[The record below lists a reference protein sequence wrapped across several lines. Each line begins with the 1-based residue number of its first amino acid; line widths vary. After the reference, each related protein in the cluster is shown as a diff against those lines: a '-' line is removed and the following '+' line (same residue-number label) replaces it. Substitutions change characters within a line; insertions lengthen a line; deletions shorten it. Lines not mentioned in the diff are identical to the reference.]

1 MHSIFDFGLTS
12 FFVSLCVIS
21 WINFSSYF
29 LFPSISLLRVLCVLT
44 LCSLWF
50 KKEIGL

>member
-21 WINFSSYF
+21 WIEILSYRIKSCSSSLF
-29 LFPSISLLRVLCVLT
+29 LPMLSSQ
-44 LCSLWF
+44 
-50 KKEIGL
+50 